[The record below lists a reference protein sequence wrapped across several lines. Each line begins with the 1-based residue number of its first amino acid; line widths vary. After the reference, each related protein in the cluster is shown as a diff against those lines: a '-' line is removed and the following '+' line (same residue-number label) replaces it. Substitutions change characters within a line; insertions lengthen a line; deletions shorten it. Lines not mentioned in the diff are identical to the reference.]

1 VIKFFLATVQTID
14 QTLTRAVT
22 LIFSFSGARRLMLAS
37 SIFFSVGLIGLSSGF
52 MELLKLQLELMKEV
66 QTLAGVSFE
75 KLNVVDCA
83 TIEQALVS
91 TCDGLKARAD
101 LLDSAAQ
108 LANVVVTYA
117 FSLGFLVALAA
128 LAAFLRG
135 AYSAKETNERFEKR

>member
-1 VIKFFLATVQTID
+1 MIKFFLATGQTID
-14 QTLTRAVT
+14 QTLTRAVR
-22 LIFSFSGARRLMLAS
+22 LIFSFSGARCLMLAS

-66 QTLAGVSFE
+66 QTLSGPSFE
-75 KLNVVDCA
+75 ELSVVSCA

-91 TCDGLKARAD
+91 TCKGLKARAD

-108 LANVVVTYA
+108 LAEMIVIYA
-117 FSLGFLVALAA
+117 FLLGFLVALAA

-135 AYSAKETNERFEKR
+135 AYSAKETNERFEKD

>member
-1 VIKFFLATVQTID
+1 MSVNRGLP
-14 QTLTRAVT
+14 
-22 LIFSFSGARRLMLAS
+22 GRLR
-37 SIFFSVGLIGLSSGF
+37 LSSGF

-135 AYSAKETNERFEKR
+135 AYSAKETTERFEKR